1 MAKAAKERDVEITER
16 TASKFLNDIL
26 ARYENI
32 ETARGKFMNLAR
44 REREGMQTIYETMAQ
59 KGISQKASKTN
70 IKIARALQRIRTWL
84 ADLEIE
90 DRKLAQRL
98 AKAQGDRQQLSLFAD
113 LKPPTKAEL
122 KAAERKAE
130 EKKEPAPL
138 KVVENEGGC
147 GVEFSC
153 HPRTAACQDCASS
166 RRARSRC
173 I

>member
-1 MAKAAKERDVEITER
+1 MAKAAKTRDVEITER

-26 ARYENI
+26 ARYDAI

-44 REREGMQTIYETMAQ
+44 REREGMTALYEQMAQ

-84 ADLEIE
+84 ADLELE

-98 AKAQGDRQQLSLFAD
+98 AKAQGDRQQLSLFGD
-113 LKPPTKAEL
+113 LPKPTKAER
-122 KAAERKAE
+122 KAAAERKAE

-138 KVVENEGGC
+138 KVVENAE
-147 GVEFSC
+147 
-153 HPRTAACQDCASS
+153 AAA
-166 RRARSRC
+166 
-173 I
+173 

>member
-1 MAKAAKERDVEITER
+1 MAKAAKTRDVEITER

-26 ARYENI
+26 ARYDAI

-44 REREGMQTIYETMAQ
+44 REREGMTALYEQMAQ

-84 ADLEIE
+84 ADLELE

-98 AKAQGDRQQLSLFAD
+98 AKAQGDRQQLSLFGD
-113 LKPPTKAEL
+113 LQAKPTKAER
-122 KAAERKAE
+122 KAAAERKAE

-138 KVVENEGGC
+138 KVVENE
-147 GVEFSC
+147 E
-153 HPRTAACQDCASS
+153 AAA
-166 RRARSRC
+166 
-173 I
+173 